1 MRRLTRASPQLIAGH
16 GLPRHPNDLVSLPCI
31 GTGRPGQ
38 STSWEFRD
46 PGTGKSF
53 DIRMKSRLVTSTE
66 DAVDAAVLGT
76 GFVPLLHYQAF
87 DALADRRLQLVRE
100 DFEPEPMPVNLVH
113 VARGQMPLK
122 MRRFLD
128 FSTPISRQ
136 ALTKVGKVCRQLR
149 AHNDALDLS
158 GATGAVD
165 GNGDRLSASGGERL
179 DNQAQQFPHPGQSA
193 QIAVIAN
200 EGVPARRR
208 LVQVQCD
215 DVGGHVAQRA
225 RQNRETRAIG
235 T

>member
-1 MRRLTRASPQLIAGH
+1 MIATRVGVLRRLTCASPQLIAGH
-16 GLPRHPNDLVSLPCI
+16 GLPRHPNDLVGLPCI

-66 DAVDAAVLGT
+66 GAVDAAVSGT
-76 GFVPLLHYQAF
+76 GFVRLLHYQAF

-128 FSTPISRQ
+128 FSTPILRQ
-136 ALTKVGKVCRQLR
+136 ALTKVGQGLP
-149 AHNDALDLS
+149 
-158 GATGAVD
+158 
-165 GNGDRLSASGGERL
+165 SASG
-179 DNQAQQFPHPGQSA
+179 
-193 QIAVIAN
+193 I
-200 EGVPARRR
+200 
-208 LVQVQCD
+208 
-215 DVGGHVAQRA
+215 
-225 RQNRETRAIG
+225 
-235 T
+235 